1 MFDKKSSFLIPVIGT
16 AVILA
21 GGIAAYIYLKGNT
34 DSSSPLGNA
43 KLVPQTALMATYID
57 TNPES
62 WYKLQQFGT
71 PEAQKLVTKGLKD
84 FNQQIWNDSNIS
96 YEADIKPWVG
106 GVMIAVLPPD
116 KKKTPPPQKTT
127 NYLGSPSA
135 PNILLVV
142 GIKDKIAAL
151 KFANK
156 LKAAQNITAKESDYR
171 GEKIIET
178 KGQGQPQYTTVLNN
192 DHLLLTSNR
201 QTVEKAIDTY
211 KGESSFANK
220 EGASDLLSKGVDV
233 KNSLAQIY
241 VPDYANMIQKLN
253 SQSQQ
258 LPPQALAQIKQVK
271 SLVAGVGVD
280 DAGLRLKT
288 TVNLDPQLNKFEYQ
302 TTSAKIVGQFP
313 SETFALVSGQGIS
326 KSWQTF
332 VQQSQDYP
340 ELNQVIQQAR
350 TQLKTTQIDLDKD
363 IFGWMNGEFGLGAVR
378 SNQGLLANV
387 GFGGALVL
395 DTSDRKTAE
404 ATLTK
409 LDNLAKQQSINIAQ
423 KNIGGKNITE
433 WQIPQQG
440 ALVSHGWLD
449 NDTVFL
455 ALGGPIAETLAN
467 RQGTALDQ
475 TDTFKKVTGSLQK
488 PNGGYFYLD
497 MDKTTDIIKRL
508 APQNQPLT
516 PDTTAILT
524 SMRGVGVT
532 VNSPSKSK
540 TEMEML
546 FSLKPSQGK

>member
-1 MFDKKSSFLIPVIGT
+1 MSDKKSSFLIPVIGT

-21 GGIAAYIYLKGNT
+21 GGIAAYIYLKSNT
-34 DSSSPLGNA
+34 DSSSPLGSA

-57 TNPES
+57 TNPEA
-62 WYKLQQFGT
+62 WNKLHQFGT
-71 PEAQKLVTKGLKD
+71 PEAQKLLTKRLQA

-116 KKKTPPPQKTT
+116 EKKTPPI
-127 NYLGSPSA
+127 NLGSPPA

-156 LKAAQNITAKESDYR
+156 LKEQKNITAKESDYK

-178 KGQGQPQYTTVLNN
+178 KGQGQPKYTTVLNN
-192 DHLLLTSNR
+192 DHLLLTVNR

-211 KGESSFANK
+211 KGEPSFATK
-220 EGASDLLSKGVDV
+220 EGAYDILSQGVDV

-253 SQSQQ
+253 SQSKQ
-258 LPPQALAQIKQVK
+258 LPPQSLAQIKQVK
-271 SLVAGVGVD
+271 SLVAGMGVD
-280 DAGLRLKT
+280 DAGLRLKA

-313 SETFALVSGQGIS
+313 SETFALASGQGIS

-340 ELNQVIQQAR
+340 ELNQGIQQAR
-350 TQLKTTQIDLDKD
+350 TQLKTAQIDLDKD
-363 IFGWMNGEFGLGAVR
+363 IFGWMNGEFGLGAVK

-409 LDNLAKQQSINIAQ
+409 LDNLAKQQSLNIAQ

-433 WQIPQQG
+433 WQIPLQG

-455 ALGGPIAETLAN
+455 AIGGPIAETLAN

-475 TDTFKKVTGSLQK
+475 TDTFKTVTGSLQK

-497 MDKTTDIIKRL
+497 MDKTTAIIEHL
-508 APQNQPLT
+508 SAQSQPLT
-516 PDTTAILT
+516 PDATAILT

-546 FSLKPSQGK
+546 FSLKPAKEK

>member
-1 MFDKKSSFLIPVIGT
+1 
-16 AVILA
+16 
-21 GGIAAYIYLKGNT
+21 
-34 DSSSPLGNA
+34 
-43 KLVPQTALMATYID
+43 
-57 TNPES
+57 
-62 WYKLQQFGT
+62 
-71 PEAQKLVTKGLKD
+71 
-84 FNQQIWNDSNIS
+84 
-96 YEADIKPWVG
+96 
-106 GVMIAVLPPD
+106 MI
-116 KKKTPPPQKTT
+116 
-127 NYLGSPSA
+127 
-135 PNILLVV
+135 

-156 LKAAQNITAKESDYR
+156 LKVAQKITAKESDYK

-178 KGQGQPQYTTVLNN
+178 KGQGQPKYTTVLNN
-192 DHLLLTSNR
+192 DHLLLTVNR

-211 KGESSFANK
+211 KGEPSFATK
-220 EGASDLLSKGVDV
+220 EGAYDILSQGVDV

-241 VPDYANMIQKLN
+241 VPDYANMVQKLN
-253 SQSQQ
+253 SQSKQ

-271 SLVAGVGVD
+271 SLVAGMGVD
-280 DAGLRLKT
+280 DAGLRLKA

-313 SETFALVSGQGIS
+313 SETFALASGQGIS

-340 ELNQVIQQAR
+340 ELNQGIQQAR
-350 TQLKTTQIDLDKD
+350 RQLKTAQIDLDKD
-363 IFGWMNGEFGLGAVR
+363 IFGWMNGEFGLGAVK

-409 LDNLAKQQSINIAQ
+409 LDNLAKQQSFNIAQ

-433 WQIPQQG
+433 WQIPLQG

-455 ALGGPIAETLAN
+455 AIGGPIAETLAN

-475 TDTFKKVTGSLQK
+475 TDTFKTVIGSLQK

-497 MDKTTDIIKRL
+497 MDKTTAIIKHL
-508 APQNQPLT
+508 SAQSQPLT

-524 SMRGVGVT
+524 SIRGVGVT
-532 VNSPSKSK
+532 VNSPSKSQ

-546 FSLKPSQGK
+546 FSLNPAKEK

>member
-1 MFDKKSSFLIPVIGT
+1 
-16 AVILA
+16 
-21 GGIAAYIYLKGNT
+21 
-34 DSSSPLGNA
+34 
-43 KLVPQTALMATYID
+43 
-57 TNPES
+57 
-62 WYKLQQFGT
+62 
-71 PEAQKLVTKGLKD
+71 
-84 FNQQIWNDSNIS
+84 
-96 YEADIKPWVG
+96 
-106 GVMIAVLPPD
+106 
-116 KKKTPPPQKTT
+116 
-127 NYLGSPSA
+127 
-135 PNILLVV
+135 
-142 GIKDKIAAL
+142 
-151 KFANK
+151 
-156 LKAAQNITAKESDYR
+156 
-171 GEKIIET
+171 
-178 KGQGQPQYTTVLNN
+178 
-192 DHLLLTSNR
+192 
-201 QTVEKAIDTY
+201 
-211 KGESSFANK
+211 
-220 EGASDLLSKGVDV
+220 
-233 KNSLAQIY
+233 
-241 VPDYANMIQKLN
+241 MIQKLN

-423 KNIGGKNITE
+423 KNIGGKKITE
-433 WQIPQQG
+433 WQIPLQG

-449 NDTVFL
+449 NDTVFI
-455 ALGGPIAETLAN
+455 ALGEPIAETLAN

-475 TDTFKKVTGSLQK
+475 SDTFKTVIGSLQK

-508 APQNQPLT
+508 SAQGQPLN

>member
-1 MFDKKSSFLIPVIGT
+1 MSDKKSSFLIPVIGT

-34 DSSSPLGNA
+34 DRSIPLGSA

-62 WYKLQQFGT
+62 WHKLQQFGT
-71 PEAQKLVTKGLKD
+71 PEAQKLLTKGLQD
-84 FNQQIWNDSNIS
+84 FNQQILNDSNIS

-116 KKKTPPPQKTT
+116 EKKTPSI
-127 NYLGSPSA
+127 NLGSPET
-135 PNILLVV
+135 PNYLFVI

-156 LKAAQNITAKESDYR
+156 LKVAQNITAKESDYK

-178 KGQGQPQYTTVLNN
+178 KDQGQPKYTTILNN
-192 DHLLLTSNR
+192 DHLLLTSNK
-201 QTVEKAIDTY
+201 QSLEKAIDTY
-211 KGESSFANK
+211 KGEPSFANK
-220 EGASDLLSKGVDV
+220 EGAYDILSKGVDV

-241 VPDYANMIQKLN
+241 VPDYANMVQKLN
-253 SQSQQ
+253 SQSKQ

-313 SETFALVSGQGIS
+313 SETFALASGQGIS

-340 ELNQVIQQAR
+340 ELNQGIQQAR
-350 TQLKTTQIDLDKD
+350 TQLKTAQIDLDKD
-363 IFGWMNGEFGLGAVR
+363 IFGWMNGEFGLGAVK
-378 SNQGLLANV
+378 SNQGLLARV

-409 LDNLAKQQSINIAQ
+409 LDNVAKQQSLNVAQ

-433 WQIPQQG
+433 WQIPLQG

-449 NDTVFL
+449 NDTVFI
-455 ALGGPIAETLAN
+455 AIGGPIAETLAN

-475 TDTFKKVTGSLQK
+475 SDTFKTVTGSLQT

-497 MDKTTDIIKRL
+497 MDKTTDIIEHL
-508 APQNQPLT
+508 SAQSQLLT

-524 SMRGVGVT
+524 SIRGVGVT
-532 VNSPSKSK
+532 VNSPSKSI
-540 TEMEML
+540 TQMEML
-546 FSLKPSQGK
+546 FSLKSGKGK

>member
-1 MFDKKSSFLIPVIGT
+1 MSDKKSSFLIPVIGT

-21 GGIAAYIYLKGNT
+21 GGIAAYIYLKSNT
-34 DSSSPLGNA
+34 DSSSPLGSA

-57 TNPES
+57 TNPEA
-62 WYKLQQFGT
+62 WNKLHQFGT
-71 PEAQKLVTKGLKD
+71 PEAQKLLTKRLQA

-116 KKKTPPPQKTT
+116 EKKTPAI
-127 NYLGSPSA
+127 NLGSPPA

-156 LKAAQNITAKESDYR
+156 LKVAQKITAKESDYK

-178 KGQGQPQYTTVLNN
+178 KGQGQAQYTTILNN
-192 DHLLLTSNR
+192 DHLLLTANR

-211 KGESSFANK
+211 KGEPSFATK
-220 EGASDLLSKGVDV
+220 EGAYDILSQGVDV

-253 SQSQQ
+253 SQSKQ
-258 LPPQALAQIKQVK
+258 LPPQSLAQIKQVK
-271 SLVAGVGVD
+271 SLVAGMGVD
-280 DAGLRLKT
+280 DAGLRLKA

-313 SETFALVSGQGIS
+313 SETFALASGQGIS

-340 ELNQVIQQAR
+340 ELNQGIQQAR
-350 TQLKTTQIDLDKD
+350 TQLKTAQIDLDKD
-363 IFGWMNGEFGLGAVR
+363 IFGWMNGEFGLGAVK

-409 LDNLAKQQSINIAQ
+409 LDNLAKQQSLNIAQ

-433 WQIPQQG
+433 WQIPLQG

-455 ALGGPIAETLAN
+455 AIGGPIAETLAN

-475 TDTFKKVTGSLQK
+475 TDTFKTVTGSLQK

-497 MDKTTDIIKRL
+497 MDKTTAIIEHL
-508 APQNQPLT
+508 SAQSQPLT
-516 PDTTAILT
+516 PDATAILT

-546 FSLKPSQGK
+546 FSLKPAKEK

>member
-1 MFDKKSSFLIPVIGT
+1 
-16 AVILA
+16 
-21 GGIAAYIYLKGNT
+21 
-34 DSSSPLGNA
+34 
-43 KLVPQTALMATYID
+43 
-57 TNPES
+57 
-62 WYKLQQFGT
+62 
-71 PEAQKLVTKGLKD
+71 
-84 FNQQIWNDSNIS
+84 
-96 YEADIKPWVG
+96 
-106 GVMIAVLPPD
+106 
-116 KKKTPPPQKTT
+116 
-127 NYLGSPSA
+127 
-135 PNILLVV
+135 
-142 GIKDKIAAL
+142 
-151 KFANK
+151 
-156 LKAAQNITAKESDYR
+156 
-171 GEKIIET
+171 
-178 KGQGQPQYTTVLNN
+178 
-192 DHLLLTSNR
+192 
-201 QTVEKAIDTY
+201 
-211 KGESSFANK
+211 
-220 EGASDLLSKGVDV
+220 
-233 KNSLAQIY
+233 
-241 VPDYANMIQKLN
+241 
-253 SQSQQ
+253 
-258 LPPQALAQIKQVK
+258 
-271 SLVAGVGVD
+271 VGVD

-302 TTSAKIVGQFP
+302 TTSAKIVEQFP
-313 SETFALVSGQGIS
+313 SETFALVSGKGIS

-363 IFGWMNGEFGLGAVR
+363 IFGWMNGEFGLGAVK

>member
-1 MFDKKSSFLIPVIGT
+1 MSDKKSSFLIPVIGT

-34 DSSSPLGNA
+34 DSSIPLGSA
-43 KLVPQTALMATYID
+43 KLVPKTALMATYID

-62 WYKLQQFGT
+62 WHKLQQFGT
-71 PEAQKLVTKGLKD
+71 PEAQKLVTKGLQD
-84 FNQQIWNDSNIS
+84 FNQQILNDSNIS

-116 KKKTPPPQKTT
+116 EKKTPST
-127 NYLGSPSA
+127 NLGLPE

-156 LKAAQNITAKESDYR
+156 LKVAQNITPKESDYK

-178 KGQGQPQYTTVLNN
+178 KDQGQPKYTTILNN
-192 DHLLLTSNR
+192 DHLLLTANK

-211 KGESSFANK
+211 KGEPSFANK

-241 VPDYANMIQKLN
+241 VPDYANMVQKLN
-253 SQSQQ
+253 SQSKQ
-258 LPPQALAQIKQVK
+258 LPPQALTQIKQVK

-313 SETFALVSGQGIS
+313 SETFALVSGKGIS
-326 KSWQTF
+326 KTWQTF

-340 ELNQVIQQAR
+340 ELNQVIHQAR

-363 IFGWMNGEFGLGAVR
+363 IFGWMNGEFGLGAVK
-378 SNQGLLANV
+378 SNQGLLARV

-409 LDNLAKQQSINIAQ
+409 LDNLAKQQSLNIAQ

-433 WQIPQQG
+433 WQIPLQG

-449 NDTVFL
+449 NDTVFI
-455 ALGGPIAETLAN
+455 ALGEPIAETLAN

-475 TDTFKKVTGSLQK
+475 SDTFKTVTGSLQT

-497 MDKTTDIIKRL
+497 MDKTTDIIKHL
-508 APQNQPLT
+508 SAQSQLLT

-524 SMRGVGVT
+524 SIRGVGVT
-532 VNSPSKSK
+532 VNSPSKSI
-540 TEMEML
+540 TQMEML
-546 FSLKPSQGK
+546 FSLKPGKGK

>member
-1 MFDKKSSFLIPVIGT
+1 MSDKKSSFLIPVIGT

-21 GGIAAYIYLKGNT
+21 GGIAAYIYLKGST

-211 KGESSFANK
+211 KGESSFATK
-220 EGASDLLSKGVDV
+220 EGAYDILSKGVDV
-233 KNSLAQIY
+233 KNSLAQLY

-313 SETFALVSGQGIS
+313 SETFALVSGKGIS

-340 ELNQVIQQAR
+340 ELNQIIQQAR

-423 KNIGGKNITE
+423 KNIGGKKITE
-433 WQIPQQG
+433 WQIPLQG

-449 NDTVFL
+449 NDTVFI
-455 ALGGPIAETLAN
+455 ALGEPIAETLAN

-475 TDTFKKVTGSLQK
+475 SDTFKTVIGSLQK

-508 APQNQPLT
+508 SAQGQPLN

>member
-62 WYKLQQFGT
+62 WHKLHQFGT
-71 PEAQKLVTKGLKD
+71 PEAQKLVTKGLQG
-84 FNQQIWNDSNIS
+84 FNQQILNGSNIS

-116 KKKTPPPQKTT
+116 EKKTPPPQKTT

-156 LKAAQNITAKESDYR
+156 LKVAQNITAKESDYK
-171 GEKIIET
+171 GEKIIES
-178 KGQGQPQYTTVLNN
+178 KGQGQPQYITVLNN
-192 DHLLLTSNR
+192 NHLLLTANK

-211 KGESSFANK
+211 KGEPSFANK

-253 SQSQQ
+253 SHSQQ

-302 TTSAKIVGQFP
+302 TTSAKIVEQFP
-313 SETFALVSGQGIS
+313 SETFALVSGKGIS

-363 IFGWMNGEFGLGAVR
+363 IFGWMNGEFGLGAVK

-440 ALVSHGWLD
+440 AFVAHGWLD

-508 APQNQPLT
+508 APENQPLT

-546 FSLKPSQGK
+546 FSLKPRQGK

>member
-313 SETFALVSGQGIS
+313 SETFALASGQGIS

-423 KNIGGKNITE
+423 KNIGGKKITE
-433 WQIPQQG
+433 WQIPLQG

-449 NDTVFL
+449 NDTVFI
-455 ALGGPIAETLAN
+455 ALGEPIAETLAN

-475 TDTFKKVTGSLQK
+475 SDTFKTVIGSLQK

-508 APQNQPLT
+508 SAQGQPLN

>member
-1 MFDKKSSFLIPVIGT
+1 MSDKKSSFLIPVIGT

-34 DSSSPLGNA
+34 DGSSPLNNA
-43 KLVPQTALMATYID
+43 KLVPKTALMATYID

-62 WYKLQQFGT
+62 WNELHQFGT
-71 PEAQKLVTKGLKD
+71 PEAQKLVTKGLQD
-84 FNQQIWNDSNIS
+84 FNQQILNDSNIS

-116 KKKTPPPQKTT
+116 EKKTPPI
-127 NYLGSPSA
+127 NLGSPSA

-156 LKAAQNITAKESDYR
+156 LKVAQNITVKESDYK

-178 KGQGQPQYTTVLNN
+178 KGQGQLKYTTVLNN
-192 DHLLLTSNR
+192 DHLLLTANK

-211 KGESSFANK
+211 KGEPSFATK
-220 EGASDLLSKGVDV
+220 EGAYDILSQGVDV

-253 SQSQQ
+253 SQSKQ

-280 DAGLRLKT
+280 DAGLRLKA

-313 SETFALVSGQGIS
+313 SETFALASGQGIS

-340 ELNQVIQQAR
+340 ELNQGIQQAR
-350 TQLKTTQIDLDKD
+350 TQLRTAQIDLDKD
-363 IFGWMNGEFGLGAVR
+363 IFGWMNGEFGLGAVKSDR
-378 SNQGLLANV
+378 GLLANV

-409 LDNLAKQQSINIAQ
+409 LDNLAKQQSLNIAQ

-433 WQIPQQG
+433 WQIPLQG

-449 NDTVFL
+449 NDTVFI

-475 TDTFKKVTGSLQK
+475 SDTFKKVTGSLPK

-508 APQNQPLT
+508 SAQGQPLT

>member
-1 MFDKKSSFLIPVIGT
+1 
-16 AVILA
+16 
-21 GGIAAYIYLKGNT
+21 
-34 DSSSPLGNA
+34 
-43 KLVPQTALMATYID
+43 
-57 TNPES
+57 
-62 WYKLQQFGT
+62 
-71 PEAQKLVTKGLKD
+71 
-84 FNQQIWNDSNIS
+84 
-96 YEADIKPWVG
+96 
-106 GVMIAVLPPD
+106 
-116 KKKTPPPQKTT
+116 
-127 NYLGSPSA
+127 
-135 PNILLVV
+135 
-142 GIKDKIAAL
+142 DKIAAL

-156 LKAAQNITAKESDYR
+156 LKDQKNITRQESDYK
-171 GEKIIET
+171 GEKIIEI
-178 KGQGQPQYTTVLNN
+178 KGQGQPQYTTILNN
-192 DHLLLTSNR
+192 NYLLLTGNK

-211 KGESSFANK
+211 KGEASFATK
-220 EGASDLLSKGVDV
+220 EGAENILSQGVDL

-241 VPDYANMIQKLN
+241 VPDYYNMIQKLN

-258 LPPQALAQIKQVK
+258 LPPQALFQIKKVK

-280 DAGLRLKT
+280 DAGVRLKASM
-288 TVNLDPQLNKFEYQ
+288 NLDPQLNKFEYQ

-313 SETFALVSGQGIS
+313 SETLALVSGQGIS

-340 ELNQVIQQAR
+340 ELNQVIQQTR
-350 TQLKTTQIDLDKD
+350 TQLKTTQIDLDQD
-363 IFGWMNGEFGLGAVR
+363 IFGWMNGEFGLGAVK
-378 SNQGLLANV
+378 SDQGLLANV

-404 ATLTK
+404 ATFTK
-409 LDNLAKQQSINIAQ
+409 LDNLAKQQSLNIAQ

-440 ALVSHGWLD
+440 ALVAHGWLD
-449 NDTVFL
+449 NDTVFI
-455 ALGGPIAETLAN
+455 ALGGPIAETLIN
-467 RQGTALDQ
+467 RQGTTLDQ
-475 TDTFKKVTGSLQK
+475 SDTFKKVTGSLQK

-508 APQNQPLT
+508 APQSQPLT
-516 PDTTAILT
+516 PDTLAILS

>member
-1 MFDKKSSFLIPVIGT
+1 MSDKKSSFLIPVIGT

-21 GGIAAYIYLKGNT
+21 GGIAAYIYLKGST

-211 KGESSFANK
+211 KGESSFATK
-220 EGASDLLSKGVDV
+220 EGAYDILSKGVDV
-233 KNSLAQIY
+233 KNSLAQLY

-313 SETFALVSGQGIS
+313 SETFALVSGKGIS

-340 ELNQVIQQAR
+340 ELNQIIQQAR

-363 IFGWMNGEFGLGAVR
+363 IFGWMNGEFGLGAVK

-423 KNIGGKNITE
+423 KNIGGKKITE
-433 WQIPQQG
+433 WQIPLQG

-449 NDTVFL
+449 NDTVFI
-455 ALGGPIAETLAN
+455 ALGEPIAETLAN

-475 TDTFKKVTGSLQK
+475 SDTFKTVIGSLQK

-508 APQNQPLT
+508 SAQGQPLN

>member
-1 MFDKKSSFLIPVIGT
+1 MPVIGT

-21 GGIAAYIYLKGNT
+21 GGIAAYIYLKGST

-363 IFGWMNGEFGLGAVR
+363 IFGWMNGEFGLGAVK

-423 KNIGGKNITE
+423 KNIGGKKITE
-433 WQIPQQG
+433 WQIPLQG

-449 NDTVFL
+449 NDTVFI
-455 ALGGPIAETLAN
+455 ALGEPIAETLAN

-475 TDTFKKVTGSLQK
+475 SDTFKTVIGSLQK

-508 APQNQPLT
+508 SAQGQPLN

>member
-1 MFDKKSSFLIPVIGT
+1 MSDKKSSFLIPVIGT

-21 GGIAAYIYLKGNT
+21 GGIAAYIYLKGST

-116 KKKTPPPQKTT
+116 GKKTPPPQKTT

-156 LKAAQNITAKESDYR
+156 LKAAQNITAKESDYK

-211 KGESSFANK
+211 KGESSFATK
-220 EGASDLLSKGVDV
+220 EGAYDILSKGVDV

-313 SETFALVSGQGIS
+313 SETLALVSGQGIS

-409 LDNLAKQQSINIAQ
+409 LDNLAKKQSLNIAQ

-475 TDTFKKVTGSLQK
+475 SDIFKKVTGSLQK

-546 FSLKPSQGK
+546 FSLKPRQGK

>member
-1 MFDKKSSFLIPVIGT
+1 MSDKKSSFLIPVIGT

-34 DSSSPLGNA
+34 DSSIPLGSA
-43 KLVPQTALMATYID
+43 KLVPKTALMATYID

-62 WYKLQQFGT
+62 WHKLQQFGT
-71 PEAQKLVTKGLKD
+71 PEAQKLVTKGLQD
-84 FNQQIWNDSNIS
+84 FNQQILNDSNIS

-116 KKKTPPPQKTT
+116 EKKTPST
-127 NYLGSPSA
+127 NLGLPE

-156 LKAAQNITAKESDYR
+156 LKVAQNITAKESDYK
-171 GEKIIET
+171 GEKIIES
-178 KGQGQPQYTTVLNN
+178 KGQGQSQYITVLNN
-192 DHLLLTSNR
+192 NHLLLTANK

-211 KGESSFANK
+211 KGEPSFANK

-241 VPDYANMIQKLN
+241 VPDYANMVQKLN
-253 SQSQQ
+253 SQSKQ
-258 LPPQALAQIKQVK
+258 LPPQALTQIKQVK

-313 SETFALVSGQGIS
+313 SETFALVSGKGIS
-326 KSWQTF
+326 KTWQTF

-340 ELNQVIQQAR
+340 ELNQVIHQAR

-363 IFGWMNGEFGLGAVR
+363 IFGWMNGEFGLGAVK
-378 SNQGLLANV
+378 SNQGLLARV

-409 LDNLAKQQSINIAQ
+409 LDNLAKQQSLNIAQ

-433 WQIPQQG
+433 WQIPLQG

-449 NDTVFL
+449 NDTVFI
-455 ALGGPIAETLAN
+455 ALGEPIAETLAN

-475 TDTFKKVTGSLQK
+475 SDTFKTVTGSLQT

-497 MDKTTDIIKRL
+497 MDKTTDIIKHL
-508 APQNQPLT
+508 SAQSQLLT
-516 PDTTAILT
+516 PDTTAILI
-524 SMRGVGVT
+524 SIRGVGVT
-532 VNSPSKSK
+532 VNSPSKSI
-540 TEMEML
+540 TQMEML
-546 FSLKPSQGK
+546 FSLKPGKGK

>member
-1 MFDKKSSFLIPVIGT
+1 MSDKKSSFLIPVIGT

-34 DSSSPLGNA
+34 DSSIPLGSA
-43 KLVPQTALMATYID
+43 KLVPKTALMATYID

-62 WYKLQQFGT
+62 WHKLQQFGT
-71 PEAQKLVTKGLKD
+71 PEAQKLVTKGLQD
-84 FNQQIWNDSNIS
+84 FNQQILNDSNIS

-116 KKKTPPPQKTT
+116 EKKTPST
-127 NYLGSPSA
+127 NLGLPE

-156 LKAAQNITAKESDYR
+156 LKVAQNITPKESDYK

-178 KGQGQPQYTTVLNN
+178 KDQGQPKYTTILNN
-192 DHLLLTSNR
+192 DHLLLTSNK
-201 QTVEKAIDTY
+201 QSLEKAIDTY
-211 KGESSFANK
+211 KGEPSFANK
-220 EGASDLLSKGVDV
+220 EGAYDILSKGVDV

-241 VPDYANMIQKLN
+241 VPDYANMVQKLN
-253 SQSQQ
+253 SQSKQ
-258 LPPQALAQIKQVK
+258 LPPQALTQIKQVK

-313 SETFALVSGQGIS
+313 SETFALVSGKGIS
-326 KSWQTF
+326 KTWQTF

-340 ELNQVIQQAR
+340 ELNQVIHQAR

-363 IFGWMNGEFGLGAVR
+363 IFGWMNGEFGLGAVK
-378 SNQGLLANV
+378 SNQGLLARV

-409 LDNLAKQQSINIAQ
+409 LDNLAKQQSLNIAQ

-433 WQIPQQG
+433 WQIPLQG

-449 NDTVFL
+449 NDTVFI

-475 TDTFKKVTGSLQK
+475 SDTFKTVTGSLQT

-497 MDKTTDIIKRL
+497 MDKTTDIIKHL
-508 APQNQPLT
+508 SAQSQLLT

-524 SMRGVGVT
+524 SIRGVGVT
-532 VNSPSKSK
+532 VNSPSKSI
-540 TEMEML
+540 TQMEML
-546 FSLKPSQGK
+546 FSLKPGKGK